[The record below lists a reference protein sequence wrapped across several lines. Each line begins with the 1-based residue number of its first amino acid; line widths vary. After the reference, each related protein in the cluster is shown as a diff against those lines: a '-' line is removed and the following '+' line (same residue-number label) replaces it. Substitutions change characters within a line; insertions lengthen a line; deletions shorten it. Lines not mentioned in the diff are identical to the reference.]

1 MLINKALI
9 YYSKNELIFTQKQK
23 FGWVSL
29 LKETNENGGID
40 TKLVPRFTLNNT
52 DIFTDLPANEHLKP
66 TEEILMKAIK
76 WGCILQINYKGRE
89 DTLHEG
95 HERTIYPV
103 AYGLSKEGKPL
114 LRGYHLKGWSVSKP
128 GPLEKEWRMF
138 RVDRLLNI
146 VFTGSF
152 FRLAPEGYNDSGDKG
167 IFNLKIH
174 ADFTSIRNLQQKLL
188 NNDKITLKDNVIPA
202 KVNAVTVKDLNYK
215 LNLLKPYDAGYI
227 NKKDAKN
234 TRLTFCKTLANGGP
248 WLVIIGVN
256 IEKGKTFKIKDQ
268 NNNIIGT
275 YISQTTI
282 MANDLGKY
290 VVGGLLNKQ
299 KEFKAYVFIKSQ

>member
-9 YYSKNELIFTQKQK
+9 YYSKEELVFTQKQK
-23 FGWVSL
+23 FGWVSIM
-29 LKETNENGGID
+29 KEANENGGVD
-40 TKLVPRFTLNNT
+40 TILVPRFTLNNT

-66 TEEILMKAIK
+66 TEEIIMKAIK
-76 WGCILQINYKGRE
+76 WGCILQVNYKGEE
-89 DTLHEG
+89 DTLMEG

-103 AYGLSKEGKPL
+103 AYGLSKEGHPL

-138 RVDRLLNI
+138 RVDRILNI
-146 VFTGSF
+146 LFTGSF

-174 ADFTSIRNLQQKLL
+174 ADFASIRTLQQKLL
-188 NNDKITLKDNVIPA
+188 NSDKIDVKDNVIPA

-215 LNLLKPYDAGYI
+215 LNILKPYDAGYI

-234 TRLTFCKTLANGGP
+234 TRLTFCKPLADKEEFI
-248 WLVIIGVN
+248 VIIGVN

-268 NNNIIGT
+268 NNQLIGT
-275 YISQTTI
+275 YTSQVTI
-282 MANDLGKY
+282 MANELGKY
-290 VVGGLLNKQ
+290 IMGGALNKQ
-299 KEFKAYVFIKSQ
+299 KEFKSYVFIKSK

>member
-9 YYSKNELIFTQKQK
+9 YYSKDELIFVQKQK
-23 FGWVSL
+23 FGWVSII
-29 LKETNENGGID
+29 KEANENGGID
-40 TKLVPRFTLNNT
+40 TILVPRFTLNNT

-66 TEEILMKAIK
+66 TEEIIMKAIK
-76 WGCILQINYKGRE
+76 WGCILQINYKGGE
-89 DTLHEG
+89 DTLMEG

-103 AYGLSKEGKPL
+103 AYGLSKEGHGL

-146 VFTGSF
+146 TFTGSF
-152 FRLAPEGYNDSGDKG
+152 FRLAPEGYNHNGDKG

-174 ADFTSIRNLQQKLL
+174 ADFDSIRALQQKLL
-188 NNDKITLKDNVIPA
+188 NSDKIDLKDNVIPT

-215 LNLLKPYDAGYI
+215 LNLLKPYDAGFI

-234 TRLTFCKTLANGGP
+234 TRLTFCKPLADKEE
-248 WLVIIGVN
+248 WIVIIGVN
-256 IEKGKTFKIKDQ
+256 IEKGKTFKIKD
-268 NNNIIGT
+268 NNEKIIGT
-275 YISQTTI
+275 FTSQQTI
-282 MANDLGKY
+282 MADQIGKY
-290 VVGGLLNKQ
+290 IVGGTLNKQ
-299 KEFKAYVFIKSQ
+299 KEFKAYVFIKSK